1 MASKLLEV
9 SNIKYSRF
17 CALCAFVA
25 LFAYACWSCGGNY
38 IPKPKAYIRID
49 LPEKEYR
56 VFDSTPYP
64 YTFEYPVYA
73 QTVPDVQEGEKYWL
87 NINFPQQNAN
97 VYLSYKDNRYLDSN
111 IAATLFYVDKHISKS
126 TGIETISYSDFD
138 NKVYGTVFYIKGQ
151 EVASTMQFYLTDSSR
166 NFIRGAFYI
175 NVRPNNDSLAP
186 VIDFIQDDIE
196 HLINTFRWKR

>member
-9 SNIKYSRF
+9 SNIKYHIYIAFF
-17 CALCAFVA
+17 CS
-25 LFAYACWSCGGNY
+25 LFASACWSCRDNY

-56 VFDSTPYP
+56 VFDSIPYP

-73 QTVPDVQEGEKYWL
+73 RTVPDVQESEKYWL

-111 IAATLFYVDKHISKS
+111 IAATLFYVDKHLSKS

-175 NVRPNNDSLAP
+175 NARPNNDSLAP

-196 HLINTFRWKR
+196 HLINTFRWRR